1 MKPRGHRL
9 QGGSA
14 TNPRAGRTG
23 WCPLIRSGA
32 KYARPAM
39 TSRRR
44 QGIAVVTA
52 VSLVVLLVAG
62 GAFALSR
69 RGAHG
74 SSPGTA
80 FSSTTTTNPYA
91 AREAAAVLAA
101 EGAVNLPLASVSGA
115 TVPRLAK
122 RPYRH
127 PLGSHEVVG
136 FVPYY
141 ELGSLAGTH
150 LAAFTY
156 LVYFA
161 LQVRADA
168 TLVESSTSGG
178 WRSLQDGRASGLL
191 TTARAG
197 GDRVLLSVFADRQ
210 SVLQGLCSQPV
221 TAARRLADSLAPLLS
236 RYGFA
241 GVDLDLEGRNP
252 SDRSGFTAFVT
263 ALSGRLRAIDP
274 SWNLMLNVFPQSAEY
289 PGGIFDLQALAPSV
303 NELFVM
309 AYDMNSTEVPSPS
322 APLFG
327 SGLSDAAALATYS
340 AEGLAAKVILGVPFY
355 GYDFP
360 ALGPLV
366 GEPAYGQP
374 YAVTYDD
381 IVASITDNGH
391 KPRWDPY
398 SDTPFI
404 SFKRAGRWHQTW
416 YDDPA
421 SIALKVALAAQ
432 FHVAG
437 VGAWELGM
445 VEGQPKMI
453 SVLAGG
459 SPVVKLPLPHQP

>member
-1 MKPRGHRL
+1 
-9 QGGSA
+9 
-14 TNPRAGRTG
+14 
-23 WCPLIRSGA
+23 
-32 KYARPAM
+32 M
-39 TSRRR
+39 TPRRR
-44 QGIAVVTA
+44 QGIVVA
-52 VSLVVLLVAG
+52 SAISLLVLLVAA
-62 GAFALSR
+62 GAFALL
-69 RGAHG
+69 RGGTHG
-74 SSPGTA
+74 SGAGSA

-91 AREAAAVLAA
+91 ARETAAVLAA
-101 EGAVNLPLASVSGA
+101 EGAVNLRLPAVSGA
-115 TVPRLAK
+115 TAPRLAK
-122 RPYRH
+122 RTYRH

-141 ELGSLAGTH
+141 ELGSLSGTH

-156 LVYFA
+156 LVYYA

-168 TLVESSTSGG
+168 TIVESNASGG
-178 WRSLQDGRASGLL
+178 WTSLQDGQVSGLL
-191 TTARAG
+191 TTGRAE

-210 SVLQGLCSQPV
+210 AVLQGLCSHPV
-221 TAARRLADSLAPLLS
+221 AAGRRLADSLAPLLS
-236 RYGFA
+236 SYGFA
-241 GVDLDLEGRNP
+241 GVDLDLEGRNA

-263 ALSGRLRAIDP
+263 ALSARLLAIDP

-289 PGGIFDLQALAPSV
+289 AGGLFDLSALAPSV

-309 AYDMNSTEVPSPS
+309 AYDMNSTEVPSPD

-327 SGLSDAAALATYS
+327 SALSDVAALATYS

-366 GEPAYGQP
+366 GEPANGQP

-381 IVASITDNGH
+381 IVASIADNGH
-391 KPRWDPY
+391 KPRWDPS

-404 SFKRAGRWHQTW
+404 AFKRAGRWHQTW
-416 YDDPA
+416 FDDPA

-437 VGAWELGM
+437 VGAWEIGM
-445 VEGQPKMI
+445 AEGQPQMI
-453 SVLAGG
+453 AVLAGG
-459 SPVVKLPLPHQP
+459 SPVVKLPLPAQS